1 MTVRLI
7 ALVLLLALAGCG
19 LPANVVILIPD
30 ENGTVGKL
38 AVHEGASTAE
48 LDRPL
53 AAVNAGS
60 EASVRNVFTAQL
72 ADVDS
77 EFAGALAATPRA
89 PVVYILYFQSG
100 LTELDP
106 RSRGDL
112 AAATA
117 AAKGISNVDI
127 GVVGHA
133 DATGSDAYNSALSLK
148 RAQTVRDAL
157 VAAGVPNDVIEIEY
171 HGANNPLIPTPRGVP
186 EPRNRRVEVTI
197 R

>member
-1 MTVRLI
+1 MMVRLI
-7 ALVLLLALAGCG
+7 APALLLALAGCG

-30 ENGTVGKL
+30 ENGTVGKI
-38 AVHEGASTAE
+38 AVHEGASTAA

-89 PVVYILYFQSG
+89 PLVYILYFQSG

-117 AAKGISNVDI
+117 AAKGTSNLDIS
-127 GVVGHA
+127 VVGHA

-148 RAQTVRDAL
+148 RAQTIRDAL
-157 VAAGVPNDVIEIEY
+157 VAAGIPNDVIEIDY
-171 HGANNPLIPTPRGVP
+171 HGANNPLIPTPRGVA

>member
-1 MTVRLI
+1 MTVRVI
-7 ALVLLLALAGCG
+7 APALLLALAGCG
-19 LPANVVILIPD
+19 LPANVVVLLPD
-30 ENGTVGKL
+30 ENGTAGKI

-60 EASVRNVFTAQL
+60 EASVRNVFTAQR

-89 PVVYILYFQSG
+89 PLVYILYFQSR

-106 RSRGDL
+106 RSRNDL

-117 AAKGISNVDI
+117 AAKGTSNADIS
-127 GVVGHA
+127 VVGHA
-133 DATGSDAYNSALSLK
+133 DATGSDAYNSALSLR
-148 RAQTVRDAL
+148 RAETIRDVL
-157 VAAGVPNDVIEIEY
+157 VAAGIPNDVMEIDY

-186 EPRNRRVEVTI
+186 EPRNRRVEITI

>member
-1 MTVRLI
+1 MAVRMV
-7 ALVLLLALAGCG
+7 APALLLALTGCG
-19 LPANVVILIPD
+19 LPTDVVILIPD
-30 ENGTVGKL
+30 ENGTVGKI
-38 AVHEGASTAE
+38 AVHEGASIAE
-48 LDRPL
+48 LDSPL

-60 EASVRNVFTAQL
+60 EASVRNVFTAPRT
-72 ADVDS
+72 DVDS

-106 RSRGDL
+106 RSRADL

-117 AAKGISNVDI
+117 AAKGTSNVDI
-127 GVVGHA
+127 SVVGHA

-148 RAQTVRDAL
+148 RAQTIRNAL
-157 VAAGVPNDVIEIEY
+157 VAASIPNDVIEIDY
-171 HGANNPLIPTPRGVP
+171 HGANNPLIPTRRGIP